1 MEKRKEEKIRFCA
14 VFVHSLRFNTERAT
28 ATFLKHHPSMTTEE
42 PTLHLLF
49 IRPMQEFQHFITL
62 STFHT
67 RIAVY
72 VFVWTVPK
80 RWLTSLNQS
89 RQPVTS
95 FVLSQDA
102 LANQHFSLR
111 APAHL
116 RPQQPSIYPYLPGK
130 QRRTLLSSV
139 LYLCKVEGPAQQGCW
154 ILSTDTRDLLP
165 GPNLLESYSSGILP
179 CLSAPSLLLL
189 NSHPLPQVPSL
200 DPSIYLSWI
209 CCSLYFSPGGS
220 SATG

>member
-80 RWLTSLNQS
+80 RWLTSLN
-89 RQPVTS
+89 
-95 FVLSQDA
+95 
-102 LANQHFSLR
+102 
-111 APAHL
+111 
-116 RPQQPSIYPYLPGK
+116 
-130 QRRTLLSSV
+130 
-139 LYLCKVEGPAQQGCW
+139 
-154 ILSTDTRDLLP
+154 
-165 GPNLLESYSSGILP
+165 
-179 CLSAPSLLLL
+179 
-189 NSHPLPQVPSL
+189 
-200 DPSIYLSWI
+200 
-209 CCSLYFSPGGS
+209 
-220 SATG
+220 